1 MKTTLTLLLLL
12 LTLAAFAQTGKISGK
27 VTDQLTNEPVAFA
40 NVGIQGSTTGTITDI
55 DGNFVL
61 ENLKPGVYNLQV
73 SFVGYET
80 KTLFDVEVIVSKPT
94 ILSITLTQAAESLG
108 EVVIKE
114 SPFTTSAESPVSLKS
129 ISANEIE
136 RFPGG
141 NRDISRVIQSLPG
154 VSSAVSFRNDIIVR
168 GGSPNENRFYIDGI
182 EIPSIN
188 HFSTQGASG
197 GSNGFINVDFIKEVD
212 FYTGAFPANRGNTLS
227 SVMEFGFK
235 EGRTDRIASRF
246 TLGATEAGISL
257 EGPFRKKKPGTTF
270 IASYRRSYQ
279 QLLFKAIGLPFLPL
293 YNDAQF
299 KIKST
304 FKNKSELIVLG
315 LGAYD
320 KFTLNLGANET
331 EDQQYFLGFLPY
343 FNQWN
348 YTAGARYR
356 KFTDKGNYIIVASR
370 TQQNNE
376 NFKYRNND
384 NDNPDALIFRLISN
398 ESENKL
404 RYEQNMF
411 VGGFKI
417 NFGAGYEFAQYEI
430 NSTALVPT
438 GSGSITVA
446 YNSLINQHKGA
457 LFGQASRSF
466 FKNRLAL
473 SLGLRTDINSY
484 NSSMANPL
492 RQISPRFS
500 ASYTILPGWNLSFN
514 TGRYYQLPPNT
525 TLSYRDSLGTLVN
538 QNTLKYIG
546 NTQFVIGTDYTL
558 QSNTKFTLEG
568 FVKLYNDYPFL
579 LNDSIS
585 LANLGA
591 TFGIVGDAP
600 ANSESDGRAYGFE
613 TSIQQKLF
621 KGFFGIASYTFAISE
636 FTDKNN
642 EYRYSSWDRRHV
654 FSLAVG
660 KKFKRNWDVSGRFGL
675 ATGAPYTPYD
685 VATSALINVWDVNG
699 EALLEYDELNS
710 QRNPFGYQ
718 LDIRVDKRWYFK
730 RWSLNL
736 YLDIRNVTNSVTQ
749 LNPTLVVERDD
760 AGQPVVDP
768 NDATRYKTK
777 YAANEDGLILP
788 SIGVII
794 EL

>member
-1 MKTTLTLLLLL
+1 MKTPLTLILLLFSW
-12 LTLAAFAQTGKISGK
+12 AAIAQGTITGK
-27 VTDQLTNEPVAFA
+27 VTDELTNEPVPFA
-40 NVGIQGSTTGTITDI
+40 NIVIQNTTTGTTTDI
-55 DGNFVL
+55 DGTFTL
-61 ENLKPGVYNLQV
+61 TDLKPGVYNLQI
-73 SFVGYET
+73 SYLGYTT
-80 KTLFDVEVIVSKPT
+80 KTLFDVEVVSNKKT
-94 ILSITLTQAAESLG
+94 QLNITLVQSAESLA

-114 SPFTTSAESPVSLKS
+114 SPFVKTAESPVSVKTV
-129 ISANEIE
+129 SANEIE

-246 TLGATEAGISL
+246 TLGATEAGVSL
-257 EGPFRKKKPGTTF
+257 EGPFSKKKPKTTF

-299 KIKST
+299 KIKSN
-304 FKNKSELIVLG
+304 FKNNSELIVLG

-331 EDQQYFLGFLPY
+331 EDQQYLLGFLPY

-348 YTAGARYR
+348 YTVGARYR
-356 KFTDKGNYIIVASR
+356 KFTAKGNYILVASR
-370 TQQNNE
+370 TQQNND
-376 NFKYRNND
+376 NFKYRNNE
-384 NDNPDALIFRLISN
+384 NDNPDALIFRLKSN

-404 RYEQNMF
+404 RYEQNML
-411 VGGFKI
+411 VGGFKL
-417 NFGAGYEFAQYEI
+417 NFGAGYEFAQFEI
-430 NSTALVPT
+430 NSTALVAT
-438 GSGSITVA
+438 DEGSITVA

-466 FKNRLAL
+466 FKDKLSL

-492 RQISPRFS
+492 RQLSPRFS
-500 ASYTILPGWNLSFN
+500 ASYKLMPGWNISFN

-525 TLSYRDSLGTLVN
+525 TLSYRDAQGELVN
-538 QNTLKYIG
+538 QGTLKYIG
-546 NTQFVIGTDYTL
+546 NTQFVLGTDYTL

-591 TFGIVGDAP
+591 TFGVVGDAP

-613 TSIQQKLF
+613 ASVQQKLF

-636 FTDKNN
+636 FTDKQGN
-642 EYRYSSWDRRHV
+642 YRYSSWDRRHV
-654 FSLAVG
+654 FSLAIG
-660 KKFKRNWDVSGRFGL
+660 KKFKKNWDVSGRFGL

-699 EALLEYDELNS
+699 EALLDFNQLNS

-718 LDIRVDKRWYFK
+718 LDIRVDKRWFFK
-730 RWSLNL
+730 KWSLNL

-749 LNPTLVVERDD
+749 LNPTLVVVRDD

-768 NDATRYKTK
+768 ADPTRYKTK
-777 YAANEDGLILP
+777 YTPNEDGLILP
-788 SIGVII
+788 SLGVII